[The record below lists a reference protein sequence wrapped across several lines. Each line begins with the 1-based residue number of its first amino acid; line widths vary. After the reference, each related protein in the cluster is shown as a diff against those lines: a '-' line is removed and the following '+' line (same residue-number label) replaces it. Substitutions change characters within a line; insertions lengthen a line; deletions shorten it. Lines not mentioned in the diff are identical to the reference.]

1 MWEPAAC
8 ALSDSRFP
16 LGRQRDRCLLKI
28 RHDRRLCERERV
40 GRQEKDPRADPLIYS
55 LTTARIAFK

>member
-16 LGRQRDRCLLKI
+16 LADREMGAFLKFATT
-28 RHDRRLCERERV
+28 DVCVSASEWAD
-40 GRQEKDPRADPLIYS
+40 QEKDPRADPLIYS